1 MVSATQP
8 DPAAIDR
15 LTPARRPA
23 GPSLA
28 RQRWRQLL
36 FLHWEVPAAALQARL
51 PAPLVVDTFQ
61 ERAYVGLIALTMPEV
76 RLCWLPSMP
85 PLTRLHSLNLR
96 TYVHRDGRE
105 PGVRFFSL
113 DTTHPLA
120 VIAGRLGWRLPYHLA
135 AVRRQREGRTLAFRS
150 RRLLPGP
157 RPAQLVAR
165 CRVGAALGAAQPGTL
180 EHFLVERYL
189 LYADCDARGLRV
201 GQVHHPPFALYRA
214 GVESLDETMLRAAGL
229 DVPRTEPL
237 AHYCPGVDAEL
248 FGLRA

>member
-1 MVSATQP
+1 MSATQP
-8 DPAAIDR
+8 EAAAIDR
-15 LTPARRPA
+15 LTPTRRPA
-23 GPSLA
+23 GPSVA

-36 FLHWEVPAAALQARL
+36 FLHWDMPAEALQARL

-61 ERAYVGLIALTMPEV
+61 GRAYVGLIALTMPEV
-76 RLCWLPSMP
+76 RLRWLPSMP
-85 PLTRLHSLNLR
+85 ALTRLHSLNLR

-135 AVRRQREGRTLAFRS
+135 TVRRLREGRTLAFRS
-150 RRLLPGP
+150 RRRWPGP
-157 RPAQLVAR
+157 VPAQLAAR
-165 CRVGAALGAAQPGTL
+165 CRVGAPIGAAQPGTL

-189 LYADCDARGLRV
+189 LYAHCGARGVRV

-214 GVESLDETMLRAAGL
+214 AVETLDETMLRAAGL

-237 AHYCPGVDAEL
+237 VHYCPGVDAEL
-248 FGLRA
+248 FGLRP

>member
-1 MVSATQP
+1 MVSATQR
-8 DPAAIDR
+8 DPATIDR
-15 LTPARRPA
+15 LTPTRRPN
-23 GPSLA
+23 GPSVA

-36 FLHWEVPAAALQARL
+36 FFHWAVPAEALQEQL

-61 ERAYVGLIALTMPEV
+61 DRAYVGLIALSMPEV
-76 RLCWLPSMP
+76 RLRWLPSMP
-85 PLTRLHSLNLR
+85 ALTRLYTLNLR

-105 PGVRFFSL
+105 PGVWFFSL

-150 RRLLPGP
+150 RRLGPGP
-157 RPAQLVAR
+157 AQFSAR
-165 CRVGAALGAAQPGTL
+165 CRVGATLGAARPGTL

-189 LYADCDARGLRV
+189 LYADFGARGLRV

-214 GVESLDETMLRAAGL
+214 AVEALDETMLRAAGL

-248 FGLRA
+248 FGLRS